1 MAHEG
6 LLWDKNQPCRSGES
20 GGHDGIG
27 RSDRENREM
36 SRGVLI
42 DFDHTSLNRVLF
54 TRGIRLLPILPIS
67 TAKHNA
73 EQPCLLSVF
82 SRRHPCLLS
91 EMML

>member
-1 MAHEG
+1 MACEG

-27 RSDRENREM
+27 RRDREM

-54 TRGIRLLPILPIS
+54 TRGIRLLPIS
-67 TAKHNA
+67 TAKQNTT
-73 EQPCLLSVF
+73 PNNLVFCLYSVKGQGK
-82 SRRHPCLLS
+82 CL
-91 EMML
+91 

>member
-1 MAHEG
+1 
-6 LLWDKNQPCRSGES
+6 
-20 GGHDGIG
+20 
-27 RSDRENREM
+27 M

-73 EQPCLLSVF
+73 EQPCLLLEF
-82 SRRHPCLLS
+82 SRRHPCFLS
-91 EMML
+91 EMVL

>member
-1 MAHEG
+1 MACEG

-27 RSDRENREM
+27 RRDREM

-54 TRGIRLLPILPIS
+54 TRGIRLLPIS
-67 TAKHNA
+67 TAKQNTT
-73 EQPCLLSVF
+73 PNNLVFCLYSVVITLVF
-82 SRRHPCLLS
+82 CPR
-91 EMML
+91 

>member
-1 MAHEG
+1 MACEG

-27 RSDRENREM
+27 RRDREM

-54 TRGIRLLPILPIS
+54 TRGIRLLPIS
-67 TAKHNA
+67 TAKQNTT
-73 EQPCLLSVF
+73 PNNLVFCLYSVK
-82 SRRHPCLLS
+82 
-91 EMML
+91 